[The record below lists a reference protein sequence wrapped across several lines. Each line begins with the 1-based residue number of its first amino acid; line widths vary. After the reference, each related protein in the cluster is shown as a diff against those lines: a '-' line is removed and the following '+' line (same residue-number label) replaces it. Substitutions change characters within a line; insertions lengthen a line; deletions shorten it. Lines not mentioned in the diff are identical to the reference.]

1 MKAKSFIFYA
11 LIAVSIVINS
21 QVEGVVK
28 AFNEDFWEEKPTLTT
43 LTEEEKNSNA
53 VYLADFNVTSYE
65 YGEFKDPTSGR
76 VIEDLLLEKDLK
88 YKRIRLNN
96 DQAIESFNKVYI
108 SMSNNRI
115 VTNLK
120 ARAIAKDGKI
130 IEFDDSN
137 KKEVENYENY
147 GPFTIFAL
155 EGIEVGSEVEYT
167 YSTEEPAYGFYY
179 SLHVQGKYPKRNFHY
194 EIKSEENLVFKM
206 KSYNRIPEMIQDT
219 SGVAEINR
227 YVLHLDKVDKFKEE
241 DYSLNEALK
250 QRIEIKLFENTASS
264 KRNFYSFN
272 EATSKRTKALYD
284 NPNEKE
290 GKKESK
296 TIIKLIK
303 QQKWDKIPD
312 QRDQIIAIEHYLKKE
327 FDFQNYTVFYAT
339 EQIEKK
345 VYTEKGC
352 LRVYAKILDALE
364 IKHQLVITCNRFD
377 KTFDEEF
384 ETYNYLKS
392 YLFYFPKYD
401 QFLAP
406 NNEFMRF
413 GLIPSVLAYNK
424 GLFLKTVEVGG
435 IRSAYPET
443 KEIAGTSSDVNFDNM
458 VADIEFDPNFEK
470 VKAHVTHKT
479 SGYSAAYLR
488 PYMTYVDNDEKKD
501 EILEERLKSFAEDA
515 EITNIRMKNEELE
528 GYMLATPFE
537 FEGDAESSSLI
548 EKAGNKYLF
557 KLGLVIGTQVEMYQD
572 TARKFPVENS
582 YNHGYKRV
590 LNVKIPVGYKISNLK
605 DINMDFSSSKGGK
618 KTMEFTSRYE
628 VKKDVL
634 IVTCN
639 EYYDEISVPLE
650 RYEEFRTVINA
661 AADFNKITLVFEE
674 N

>member
-1 MKAKSFIFYA
+1 MRVKLFVFSG
-11 LIAVSIVINS
+11 LIALHSLVNS
-21 QVEGVVK
+21 QTEGVAK
-28 AFNEDFWEEKPTLTT
+28 AFNQDFWEEAPTLTK
-43 LTEEEKNSNA
+43 LTAEEKKSNA
-53 VYLADFNVTSYE
+53 VYLADYSLTSYE
-65 YGEFKDPTSGR
+65 YGEFKDPASGR
-76 VIEDLLLEKDLK
+76 LIEDVLLEKDLK

-96 DQAIESFNKVYI
+96 DKAIESFNKVYI

-120 ARAIAKDGKI
+120 ARAITKDGKI

-155 EGIEVGSEVEYT
+155 EGIEVGSEIEYT

-179 SLHVQGKYPKRNFHY
+179 SLNVQGKYPKRNFHY
-194 EIKSEENLVFKM
+194 EINSEENLIFKM
-206 KSYNRIPEMIQDT
+206 KGYNSVPEMTYDT
-219 SGVAEINR
+219 SAIEGINR
-227 YVLHLDKVDKFKEE
+227 YVLHLDRVAKFKEE
-241 DYSLNEALK
+241 DYSLSDALK
-250 QRIEIKLFENTASS
+250 QRIEIKLFENTASN
-264 KRNFYSFN
+264 KRNFYSYS
-272 EATSKRTKALYD
+272 EATSKRSKALYD

-290 GKKESK
+290 GKKELK
-296 TIIKLIK
+296 TVTKLIK
-303 QQKWDKIPD
+303 QQKWDKIPNK
-312 QRDQIIAIEHYLKKE
+312 RDQIIAIEHYLKKE
-327 FDFQNYTVFYAT
+327 FDFQNARVFYAT
-339 EQIEKK
+339 EQIENKA
-345 VYTEKGC
+345 YTEKGC
-352 LRVYAKILDALE
+352 LRVYAKLFEALD

-384 ETYNYLKS
+384 ETYNYLES

-406 NNEFMRF
+406 NNEFMRY

-424 GLFLKTVEVGG
+424 GLFLKTVEIGG
-435 IRSAYPET
+435 VKSAYPET
-443 KEIAGTSSDVNFDNM
+443 KKIGGTNSDVNFDNM
-458 VADIEFDPNFEK
+458 IADIEFDADFEK
-470 VKAHVTHKT
+470 VKAHVKHKT

-488 PYMTYVDNDEKKD
+488 PYMTYIDNDEKKD

-515 EITNIRMKNEELE
+515 EITNIRMKNEELD

-557 KLGLVIGTQVEMYQD
+557 KIGLVIGTQVEMYQD

-590 LNVKIPVGYKISNLK
+590 LNVKIPNGYKVSNLK
-605 DINMDFSSSKGGK
+605 DINMDFSSSKDGK

-628 VKKDVL
+628 IKNDVL
-634 IVTCN
+634 TITCN
-639 EYYDEISVPLE
+639 EYYDEITVPLE

-674 N
+674 E

>member
-1 MKAKSFIFYA
+1 MRTKLLLFFGFIATTVFVKSQI
-11 LIAVSIVINS
+11 
-21 QVEGVVK
+21 EGDVK
-28 AFNEDFWEEKPTLTT
+28 AFNEDFWQEKPILTT
-43 LTEEEKNSNA
+43 LTDEEKKSNA

-65 YGEFKDPTSGR
+65 YGEFKDPTSGKL
-76 VIEDLLLEKDLK
+76 IKEILLEKDLK

-96 DQAIESFNKVYI
+96 DKAIESFNKVYI
-108 SMSNNRI
+108 SMSNNRV

-120 ARAIAKDGKI
+120 ARAINKDGKV

-179 SLHVQGKYPKRNFHY
+179 SLNVQGKYPKRNFHY

-206 KSYNRIPEMIQDT
+206 KSYNSVPEMTLDT
-219 SGVAEINR
+219 SVKEKVNR
-227 YVLHLDKVDKFKEE
+227 YVLHLDKVEKFKEE

-250 QRIEIKLFENTASS
+250 QRIEIKLFENTASR
-264 KRNFYSFN
+264 KRNFYSYS
-272 EATSKRTKALYD
+272 EATSKRIKALYD

-296 TIIKLIK
+296 TVLKLIK
-303 QQKWDKIPD
+303 QEKWDKIPN

-327 FDFQNYTVFYAT
+327 FDFQKFNAFYAT

-384 ETYNYLKS
+384 ETYNYLES

-424 GLFLKTVEVGG
+424 GLFLRTVEVGG
-435 IRSAYPET
+435 VKSAYPET
-443 KEIAGTSSDVNFDNM
+443 KKIAGTNSDVNFDNM
-458 VADIEFDPNFEK
+458 VADIEFDSEFEK
-470 VKAHVTHKT
+470 VKAHVKHKT

-488 PYMTYVDNDEKKD
+488 PYMTYIENNDKKD
-501 EILEERLKSFAEDA
+501 EILEERLKSFADDA
-515 EITNIRMKNEELE
+515 EISNIRMKNEELE

-548 EKAGNKYLF
+548 EKAGKKYLF
-557 KLGLVIGTQVEMYQD
+557 KIGLVIGTQVEMYQD

-590 LNVKIPVGYKISNLK
+590 LNVKIPEGYKISNLK
-605 DINMDFSSSKGGK
+605 DINMDFFSSKDGK
-618 KTMEFTSRYE
+618 KTMEFTSKYE
-628 VKKDVL
+628 IKSDIL
-634 IVTCN
+634 TITCN
-639 EYYDEISVPLE
+639 EYYDEISVPLD

-674 N
+674 K